1 MTHPLACRLSRPNA
15 VITIT
20 GNGGIVD
27 LNEGAE
33 RMFGWRRREA
43 LRMPIADLLA
53 AAEARGPKL
62 AELGTAL
69 SEDPSRLLDREFELT
84 ASGPDGRPF
93 AAELTVARGGLGSP
107 PFLVWIRDISARR
120 VEETESARRFAM
132 LEQAAE
138 VAGIGSYDWDI
149 RTGELRWS
157 DNLFRLFGLD
167 PGAIT
172 PTPYY
177 VTERTHADDRDRIRH
192 LTETGASY
200 GRHWKVE
207 FRIVRADGAVRR
219 LQSIVAAVEEEDR
232 VARRFLGTMQ
242 DVTERRQIAREIA
255 GHIAIEEV
263 LAAWVSLEDGAERLL
278 AGVGEAMGFAIGVLW
293 LRRDDV
299 LIARSFWRSG
309 SGDGS
314 EFETAARALEAE
326 PGQSLP
332 VEAWL
337 SRQPVVVVSLPDAP
351 PFLGR
356 DGAVRSGLQGAIALP
371 AVSGDLAFAV
381 LEFHSRDRLQPTE
394 TLQRSLTGM
403 GYELGHFFA
412 RRSGE
417 LRPQELTAREVEVL
431 QLAARGMSGKTIAQQ
446 LSVSPSTV
454 KTHFE
459 HIYAKWGVSD
469 RASAVAKG
477 LRDGVIQ

>member
-1 MTHPLACRLSRPNA
+1 MTHPLACRLPRPNA

-20 GNGGIVD
+20 GNGEIVD

-33 RMFGWRRREA
+33 RMFGWRRAEA
-43 LRMPIADLLA
+43 LRKPIADLLA

-84 ASGPDGRPF
+84 ASGPDGHPF

-138 VAGIGSYDWDI
+138 VAGIGSYEWDL
-149 RTGELRWS
+149 RTRELRWS
-157 DNLFRLFGLD
+157 DNVFRLFGLE

-172 PTPYY
+172 PTPDY
-177 VTERTHADDRDRIRH
+177 VFERTYVDDRDRFRH
-192 LTETGASY
+192 VFETGAAT
-200 GRHWKVE
+200 GRPWKIE
-207 FRIVRADGAVRR
+207 YRIVRADGAVRR
-219 LQSIVAAVEEEDR
+219 LHSMASVEEEDR
-232 VARRFLGTMQ
+232 VSRRVLGTVQ

-278 AGVGEAMGFAIGVLW
+278 AGVGEAMDFAVGVLW

-299 LIARSFWRSG
+299 LIARSFWRSDAV
-309 SGDGS
+309 DGP
-314 EFETAARALEAE
+314 EFDTAPRPLEAE

-337 SRQPVVVVSLPDAP
+337 SCQPVVVVNLADAP

-356 DGAVRSGLQGAIALP
+356 DGAVRAGLQGAIALP

-394 TLQRSLTGM
+394 TLLRSLTGM
-403 GYELGHFFA
+403 GHELGHFFA

-417 LRPQELTAREVEVL
+417 LRPQELTAREREVL
-431 QLAARGMSGKTIAQQ
+431 QLASRGMSGKTIAQQ

-477 LRDGVIQ
+477 LREGLIQ

>member
-1 MTHPLACRLSRPNA
+1 MTHPMACRLSRPNA

-33 RMFGWRRREA
+33 CMFGWRRAEA
-43 LRMPIADLLA
+43 LRKPIADLLA
-53 AAEARGPKL
+53 AADARGPDL
-62 AELGTAL
+62 VELGTAL

-84 ASGPDGRPF
+84 ASGPDGHPF
-93 AAELTVARGGLGSP
+93 AAELTVARGGVGSP
-107 PFLVWIRDISARR
+107 PFLLWIRDVSALR

-132 LEQAAE
+132 LEHAAE
-138 VAGIGSYDWDI
+138 AACIGSYEWDV

-172 PTPYY
+172 PTPDY
-177 VTERTHADDRDRIRH
+177 VFARTHEDDRDRVRR
-192 LTETGASY
+192 LVETGAAT
-200 GRHWKVE
+200 GRPWKVE
-207 FRIVRADGAVRR
+207 YRIVRADSAVRR
-219 LQSIVAAVEEEDR
+219 LQSIVASVEEDS
-232 VARRFLGTMQ
+232 VTRRFLGTVQ

-263 LAAWVSLEDGAERLL
+263 LASWVSLEDGAERLL
-278 AGVGEAMGFAIGVLW
+278 SSLGEAMDFAVGVLW

-299 LIARSFWRSG
+299 LVSGSLWRSG
-309 SGDGS
+309 SSDGS
-314 EFETAARALEAE
+314 EFDTAARALEPE

-351 PFLGR
+351 PFMGR
-356 DGAVRSGLQGAIALP
+356 DAAVRARLRGAVALP
-371 AVSGDLAFAV
+371 AVNGDRAFAV
-381 LEFHSRDRLQPTE
+381 LEFYSRDRLQPTE
-394 TLQRSLTGM
+394 TLLRSLTGM
-403 GYELGHFFA
+403 GHELGHFFA

-417 LRPQELTAREVEVL
+417 LRPQELTARQHEVL
-431 QLAARGMSGKTIAQQ
+431 QLAACGMSGKSIAQQ

-477 LRDGVIQ
+477 LRDGVIE